1 MKIQSSLK
9 NIEVNKIHPHPDNP
23 RKDTGDISEM
33 IKSVQVNGIM
43 QNLTVIPHP
52 ERQDEYR
59 CLIGHRRLAAAKEAG
74 LEKVPCRVVYDMSEK
89 EQLTVMLE
97 ENMQRND
104 LTIHEQA
111 QGFQMMLDLG
121 ETIESLKEKT
131 GFSESTIRHRVHLA
145 ELDGKILKEKED
157 NNEFQL
163 TLKDLY
169 ELEKIN
175 DVELKNEILKEA
187 TSSEN
192 LRFRVR
198 NKLRKMKEEKI
209 KSVMIAELEELGVG
223 EMQEED
229 KQNPYMHWGIAE
241 SIYRF
246 ESEKHEDIKEE
257 IRKIIQEDDKEYCYV
272 NGEYNLSIYERKTD
286 TDTELP
292 EEQKEQAE
300 EAKKE
305 QRRRKENYEKLRG
318 LYEHFKNQVEEFL
331 IDMTSYN
338 EEVKDTVQKNVIN
351 TIWNLMI
358 VTYAD
363 TDWEI
368 LYLIMTGKDVKDVVG
383 ETDSYEEEKTKTKE
397 ILNEFFN
404 KVPVWKQMLAA
415 SAEIIE
421 PPVYYSPKY
430 VTENG
435 EIDMKVYA
443 LLAAFGFS
451 VDKETEKM
459 LDGTSELYIN
469 D

>member
-175 DVELKNEILKEA
+175 DVELKNKILKEA
-187 TSSEN
+187 T
-192 LRFRVR
+192 R
-198 NKLRKMKEEKI
+198 M
-209 KSVMIAELEELGVG
+209 
-223 EMQEED
+223 
-229 KQNPYMHWGIAE
+229 
-241 SIYRF
+241 
-246 ESEKHEDIKEE
+246 
-257 IRKIIQEDDKEYCYV
+257 
-272 NGEYNLSIYERKTD
+272 
-286 TDTELP
+286 
-292 EEQKEQAE
+292 
-300 EAKKE
+300 
-305 QRRRKENYEKLRG
+305 
-318 LYEHFKNQVEEFL
+318 
-331 IDMTSYN
+331 
-338 EEVKDTVQKNVIN
+338 
-351 TIWNLMI
+351 
-358 VTYAD
+358 
-363 TDWEI
+363 
-368 LYLIMTGKDVKDVVG
+368 
-383 ETDSYEEEKTKTKE
+383 
-397 ILNEFFN
+397 
-404 KVPVWKQMLAA
+404 
-415 SAEIIE
+415 
-421 PPVYYSPKY
+421 
-430 VTENG
+430 
-435 EIDMKVYA
+435 A
-443 LLAAFGFS
+443 LL
-451 VDKETEKM
+451 TE
-459 LDGTSELYIN
+459 
-469 D
+469 

>member
-33 IKSVQVNGIM
+33 VKSVQVNGIM

-52 ERQDEYR
+52 EKQDEYR

-74 LEKVPCRVVYDMSEK
+74 FEKVPCRVVYDMSEK

-175 DVELKNEILKEA
+175 DVELKNKILKEA
-187 TSSEN
+187 TSPEN
-192 LRFRVR
+192 LRFRVK
-198 NKLRKMKEEKI
+198 NKLREMKEEKI

-223 EMQEED
+223 EMPEED
-229 KQNPYMHWGIAE
+229 KQNIYMHWGIAR

-257 IRKIIQEDDKEYCYV
+257 IRKIIQEDKEYCYV

-305 QRRRKENYEKLRG
+305 RRQREENHTRLWE
-318 LYEHFKNQVEEFL
+318 LYDHFEHQVGDFL
-331 IDMTSYN
+331 IDMTSSS
-338 EEVKDTVQKNVIN
+338 EEVKDSVQRNVIN

-358 VTYAD
+358 VTYTD
-363 TDWEI
+363 IDWEN
-368 LYLIMTGKDVKDVVG
+368 LHLIMTGKSVEDVVG
-383 ETDSYEEEKTKTKE
+383 ETDSYEEKKTKTKE
-397 ILNEFFN
+397 ILSDFFD

-415 SAEIIE
+415 SAEIIS
-421 PPVYYSPKY
+421 PPFYYSPEY
-430 VTENG
+430 ITDNG
-435 EIDMKVYA
+435 EKDMKVYA

-451 VDKETEKM
+451 VDKETEEM
-459 LDGTSELYIN
+459 LDGTSELYMN

>member
-33 IKSVQVNGIM
+33 VKSVQVNGIM

-52 ERQDEYR
+52 EKQDEYR

-74 LEKVPCRVVYDMSEK
+74 FEKVPCRVVYDMSEK

-104 LTIHEQA
+104 LTIYEQA

-145 ELDGKILKEKED
+145 EIDGKILKEKE
-157 NNEFQL
+157 NNNDFQL

-198 NKLRKMKEEKI
+198 NKLRKMKEGEI
-209 KSVMIAELEELGVG
+209 KAGMIAELEELGAG
-223 EMQEED
+223 EMPEED
-229 KQNPYMHWGIAE
+229 KEKIYMHWKIAR

-246 ESEKHEDIKEE
+246 ESEEDKDIKEE
-257 IRKIIQEDDKEYCYV
+257 IHKIIQEGKEYCYV
-272 NGEYNLSIYERKTD
+272 NGEYNLTIYERRTD
-286 TDTELP
+286 TNTELS
-292 EEQKEQAE
+292 EEQAE

-305 QRRRKENYEKLRG
+305 RRQREENHTRLRE
-318 LYEHFKNQVEEFL
+318 LYDHFEHQVGDFL
-331 IDMTSYN
+331 IDMTSSS
-338 EEVKDTVQKNVIN
+338 EEVKDSVQRNVIN

-358 VTYAD
+358 VTYTD
-363 TDWEI
+363 IDWEN
-368 LYLIMTGKDVKDVVG
+368 LHLIMTGKGVEDVVG

-397 ILNEFFN
+397 ILSDFFD

-415 SAEIIE
+415 SAEIIS
-421 PPVYYSPKY
+421 PPFYYSPEY
-430 VTENG
+430 ITDNG
-435 EIDMKVYA
+435 EKDMKVYA

-451 VDKETEKM
+451 VDKETEEM
-459 LDGTSELYIN
+459 LDGTSELYMN

>member
-33 IKSVQVNGIM
+33 VKSVQVNGIM

-52 ERQDEYR
+52 EKQDEYR

-74 LEKVPCRVVYDMSEK
+74 LEKVPCRVVYDMPEK

-104 LTIHEQA
+104 LTIYEQA

-145 ELDGKILKEKED
+145 ELDGKILKEKE
-157 NNEFQL
+157 NNNDFQL

-192 LRFRVR
+192 LRFRVK
-198 NKLRKMKEEKI
+198 NKLRKMKEDEI
-209 KSVMIAELEELGVG
+209 KAGMIAELEELGAG
-223 EMQEED
+223 EMPEED
-229 KQNPYMHWGIAE
+229 KEKIYMHWTIAR

-246 ESEKHEDIKEE
+246 ESEEAEGIKEE
-257 IRKIIQEDDKEYCYV
+257 IRKILQEGKEYCYV
-272 NGEYNLSIYERKTD
+272 NGEYNLSIYERRTD
-286 TDTELP
+286 TNTELS

-305 QRRRKENYEKLRG
+305 RRQREENHNRLRE
-318 LYEHFKNQVEEFL
+318 LYDHFEHQVGDFL
-331 IDMTSYN
+331 IDMTSYS
-338 EEVKDTVQKNVIN
+338 EEVKESVQKNVIN

-358 VTYAD
+358 VTYTD
-363 TDWEI
+363 IDWEN
-368 LYLIMTGKDVKDVVG
+368 LYLIMTGKDVEDAVG

-397 ILNEFFN
+397 ILSEFFD

-415 SAEIIE
+415 SAEIIS
-421 PPVYYSPKY
+421 PPFYYSSEY
-430 VTENG
+430 ITDNG
-435 EIDMKVYA
+435 EKDMKVYA
-443 LLAAFGFS
+443 LLAAFGFN

-459 LDGTSELYIN
+459 LDGTSELYMN